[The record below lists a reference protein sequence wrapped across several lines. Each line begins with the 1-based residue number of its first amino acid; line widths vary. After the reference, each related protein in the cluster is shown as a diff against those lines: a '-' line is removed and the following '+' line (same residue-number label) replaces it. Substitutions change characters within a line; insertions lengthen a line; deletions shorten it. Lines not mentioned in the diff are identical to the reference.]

1 MTLKFKLLGIL
12 LLTIFMNSCN
22 GQDKPMNFDYG
33 RVENN
38 KYVNTFFEFEITLP
52 TDWIVQTKEQMDDMT
67 RKGKAL
73 VAGDDS
79 KMEAVL
85 KASEINS
92 ANLLSVFQFERGSAV
107 EYNPSFSIVV
117 ENIKN
122 LPGIKTGNEY
132 LFQAKK
138 LMEQSQLKYD
148 YIDKE
153 FSKEVINGTDFYKM
167 NAEIKYMGLDI
178 KQIYYVTIQK
188 GFAFVAIT
196 SFINDQQKQDLLKS
210 INSMKFKN

>member
-1 MTLKFKLLGIL
+1 MTMKFKLLGITFL
-12 LLTIFMNSCN
+12 IIVLNSTYS
-22 GQDKPMNFDYG
+22 QDTPKDFDYG
-33 RVENN
+33 RIENS
-38 KYVNTFFEFEITLP
+38 KYVNSFFDFEITLP
-52 TDWIVQTKEQMDDMT
+52 KDWIIQTKEQMDDMT
-67 RKGKAL
+67 KRGKAM

-79 KMEAVL
+79 NMKAIL
-85 KASEINS
+85 KASEINI

-148 YIDKE
+148 YIDNE
-153 FSKEVINGTDFYKM
+153 FSKETVNGTDFYKM

-178 KQIYYVTIQK
+178 KQIYYVTIKK
-188 GFAFVAIT
+188 GFSFVVIT
-196 SFINDQQKQDLLKS
+196 TFINDQQKQDLLKS
-210 INSMKFKN
+210 INSMQFKN

>member
-1 MTLKFKLLGIL
+1 MKFKLLGIFF
-12 LLTIFMNSCN
+12 LTVFMNSCN
-22 GQDKPMNFDYG
+22 SQDKPKDFDYG
-33 RVENN
+33 RVENS
-38 KYVNTFFEFEITLP
+38 KYVNSFFDFEITLP
-52 TDWIVQTKEQMDDMT
+52 KDWIVQTKEQMEDLT
-67 RKGKAL
+67 KKGKAV

-79 KMEAVL
+79 KMKAVL

-107 EYNPSFSIVV
+107 EYNPSFTIVA
-117 ENIKN
+117 ENVRN
-122 LPGIKTGNEY
+122 SPGIKTGNEY
-132 LFQAKK
+132 LFQAKR
-138 LMEQSQLKYD
+138 LLEQSQLKYD

-178 KQIYYVTIQK
+178 KQVYYVTIQK
-188 GFAFVAIT
+188 GFGFVVIT

>member
-1 MTLKFKLLGIL
+1 MKVKFSISVIL
-12 LLTIFMNSCN
+12 FLTIFMTICNS
-22 GQDKPMNFDYG
+22 QDNPMDFDYG
-33 RVENN
+33 RIENSQ
-38 KYVNTFFEFEITLP
+38 YVNSFFGFEITLP
-52 TDWIVQTKEQMDDMT
+52 TDWIVQTKEQMEDMT
-67 RKGKAL
+67 NRGKAL

-79 KMEAVL
+79 NMKAVL
-85 KASEINS
+85 KASEINT

-107 EYNPSFSIVV
+107 EYNPSFSIIV

-153 FSKEVINGTDFYKM
+153 FSKEVVNGTDFYKM

-178 KQIYYVTIQK
+178 KQIYFVTIQK
-188 GFAFVAIT
+188 GFSFVVIT
-196 SFINDQQKQDLLKS
+196 TFINDQQKQDLLKS
-210 INSMKFKN
+210 IYSMQFKN